1 LHGQAIEGKWLG
13 RTERWPRDA
22 GRAGTRARCRY
33 GECGEEE
40 PVELSPVEVGAHGF
54 FYETGGSWMLKWDR
68 DLHEAQGRHELAANG
83 QRIKPVVRQHYGPF
97 DIERGAVD
105 RQPVPRAGLDLG
117 QIVSAHGALTENSM
131 IYQWST
137 YLRRFALGVVP
148 LVATAVVGAA
158 QIAAAQG
165 GPPPAPA
172 VTVANPLA
180 KRITN
185 WDEYSGRFQ
194 AVQRVEVRPRVSGF
208 IDTIHFKDGQMVK
221 AGDLLFTIDPRPF
234 ELALDSAKAEVA
246 RANAQVELASTE
258 VERARPLVRSGAV
271 TERDFDQRAANL
283 LVARAALQAAQAAA
297 KNAELNLEWTKVT
310 AAIDGRLSDRKVDA
324 GNLVTGGSG
333 TTTLLATIVTMD
345 PIHFVFEVSEADYL
359 RYTRLAESGKRES
372 SRNTGNPVRIKLS
385 DETEFKHQGKMD
397 FVDNAL
403 NARSG
408 TMRGRAVVENKSG
421 LMQPGL
427 FARMQLFGGEVDGLL
442 IPDAAVV
449 ADQARKIVFTVGED
463 GIVKPKPVTL
473 GAIHGGLRVVLSGLT
488 PADRVVIDGIANPMV
503 RPGAKVTA
511 QDGQIEMVAN

>member
-1 LHGQAIEGKWLG
+1 
-13 RTERWPRDA
+13 
-22 GRAGTRARCRY
+22 
-33 GECGEEE
+33 
-40 PVELSPVEVGAHGF
+40 
-54 FYETGGSWMLKWDR
+54 
-68 DLHEAQGRHELAANG
+68 
-83 QRIKPVVRQHYGPF
+83 
-97 DIERGAVD
+97 
-105 RQPVPRAGLDLG
+105 
-117 QIVSAHGALTENSM
+117 M

-137 YLRRFALGVVP
+137 HFTRGALGIAPLMVVAS
-148 LVATAVVGAA
+148 LVLSGAV
-158 QIAAAQG
+158 AAQG

-172 VTVANPLA
+172 VTVAKPLA

-194 AVQRVEVRPRVSGF
+194 AVQMVEVRPRVSGF

-234 ELALDSAKAEVA
+234 ELAVESAKAEVA

-258 VERARPLVRSGAV
+258 VERARPLLRSGAV

-283 LVARAALQAAQAAA
+283 SVARAALQAAQAAM
-297 KNAELNLEWTKVT
+297 KNSELNLEWTKVT

-333 TTTLLATIVTMD
+333 STTLLATIVTMD
-345 PIHFVFEVSEADYL
+345 PIHFVFEVSESDYL
-359 RYTRLAESGKRES
+359 RYTRLAESGQRES

-385 DETEFKHQGKMD
+385 DENDFTHLGKMD

-403 NARSG
+403 NVRSG
-408 TMRGRAVVENKSG
+408 TMRGRAVVDNKSG

-463 GIVKPKPVTL
+463 GVVKPKPVTL
-473 GAIHGGLRVVLSGLT
+473 GAIDSGLRVVLSGLG
-488 PADRVVIDGIANPMV
+488 ADDRVVIDGIANSMV
-503 RPGAKVTA
+503 RPGAKVTP
-511 QDGQIEMVAN
+511 QDGKIEMVAK